1 MAIIAPYHM
10 QDQRSSCEYL
20 REIAHVDPTAARFAS
35 EKMLGLVDRL
45 HADALADDGAAR
57 DSISRQRI
65 LFNQTE
71 NFGSKSKRR
80 RATLRLRRQ

>member
-1 MAIIAPYHM
+1 MAIIAPDHM
-10 QDQRSSCEYL
+10 LDQRSSCKYL

-57 DSISRQRI
+57 NRLCHARNLGHDGH
-65 LFNQTE
+65 LE
-71 NFGSKSKRR
+71 EC
-80 RATLRLRRQ
+80 LRGYRT

>member
-1 MAIIAPYHM
+1 MIEHRA
-10 QDQRSSCEYL
+10 
-20 REIAHVDPTAARFAS
+20 EIAHVEPTATRITF
-35 EKMLGLVDRL
+35 EKMLGLGDRL
-45 HADALADDGAAR
+45 HAEALADDGAAR

-80 RATLRLRRQ
+80 RATLGLRRQ